1 MTSVSVT
8 ILRGGRAVGVAG
20 VDLALDDLQ
29 QQVAAIRPYGTGR
42 ATLSIELSSIAVH
55 TKALYSQNGQI
66 GIWVYD
72 VPGGTFVPVE
82 VLSTDG
88 DIALIQATV
97 DGVLQPGQR
106 VLIK

>member
-1 MTSVSVT
+1 M
-8 ILRGGRAVGVAG
+8 
-20 VDLALDDLQ
+20 
-29 QQVAAIRPYGTGR
+29 
-42 ATLSIELSSIAVH
+42 H

>member
-1 MTSVSVT
+1 MQKSSGTVLA
-8 ILRGGRAVGVAG
+8 IFEIDQPVGP
-20 VDLALDDLQ
+20 LIYQ
-29 QQVAAIRPYGTGR
+29 RTGR

-88 DIALIQATV
+88 DIALIQATE